1 MFVDENIKFMYIK
14 LNQLVKEKC
23 MKKQARWMYI
33 FNGIIIM
40 MLLGTVYSY
49 SIFRKS
55 LEELFNLGSADSGLP
70 YMTALG
76 FYALFMLLSG
86 KVIERFHPRLLLVVG
101 GFLVSLGWILSYFA
115 SGVTHLIV
123 TYGMITG
130 AGVGIAYG
138 VIINVVAKWFA
149 DKRGFAVGLVL
160 IGFGMSPLIVA
171 PIVRN
176 LISSFGVL
184 NTFLYLGMTY
194 AVLIPIL
201 ATPFRYPTD
210 KESEVFD
217 TIQNKRGNLNNLLPR
232 EMVKSKRFFGL
243 YINFII
249 GTMIGLMLIGLTFG
263 IGTDYVGLDPSTV
276 TAMISVFAI
285 FNGMGRPFSGWLTE
299 KLSPLKSMVIS
310 YGLIITASVI
320 MIITQGTM
328 PILYFIAFAL
338 FWFNLGSWLAIAPT
352 TTILLFGSKNY
363 SQNYSIVF
371 TAYGVGA
378 ILGVLTSG
386 VFIDIVNDY
395 TILFYYILS
404 LCLIGIFASVT
415 LMKNQRR
422 YRG

>member
-1 MFVDENIKFMYIK
+1 MNKQVRWIYI
-14 LNQLVKEKC
+14 L
-23 MKKQARWMYI
+23 
-33 FNGIIIM
+33 NGIIIM

-49 SIFRKS
+49 SIFRSS
-55 LEELFNLGSADSGLP
+55 LEELFSLGSAQSGLP
-70 YMTALG
+70 YMAALA

-86 KVIERFHPRLLLVVG
+86 KVIEKIHPRILLIFG
-101 GFLVSLGWILSYFA
+101 GFLVSLGWILSTFA
-115 SGVTHLIV
+115 TGVAHLVV

-138 VIINVVAKWFA
+138 AIINVVAKWFV

-160 IGFGMSPLIVA
+160 IGFGMSPLVVA

-176 LISSFGVL
+176 LISNFGVM
-184 NTFLYLGMTY
+184 NTFLYLGLAY

-201 ATPFRYPTD
+201 AIPFRYPTE
-210 KESEVFD
+210 KETEVFD
-217 TIQNKRGNLNNLLPR
+217 NIQNKNGNLDNFLPS
-232 EMVKSKRFFGL
+232 EMVKSKHFLGL

-263 IGTDYVGLDPSTV
+263 IGTDYVGLSQRTV
-276 TAMISVFAI
+276 TAMISAFAI

-299 KLSPLKSMVIS
+299 KLSPAKSMVIS
-310 YGLIITASVI
+310 YGLIMLASVI
-320 MIITQGTM
+320 MILTQGKTPAM
-328 PILYFIAFAL
+328 YFVAFAL

-352 TTILLFGSKNY
+352 TTILLFGAKNY

-371 TAYGVGA
+371 TAYGIGA

-395 TILFYYILS
+395 SILFYYIL
-404 LCLIGIFASVT
+404 LLGLIGISVSAT
-415 LMKNQRR
+415 MLKNQRR
-422 YRG
+422 NIG

>member
-1 MFVDENIKFMYIK
+1 MYI
-14 LNQLVKEKC
+14 L
-23 MKKQARWMYI
+23 
-33 FNGIIIM
+33 NGIIIM

-55 LEELFNLGSADSGLP
+55 LEELFNLGSAQSGLP
-70 YMTALG
+70 YMAALG

-86 KVIERFHPRLLLVVG
+86 KVIERFHPRLMLIFG
-101 GFLVSLGWILSYFA
+101 GLLVSLGWILSTFA
-115 SGVTHLIV
+115 SGVTHLVV

-130 AGVGIAYG
+130 AGVGIGYG
-138 VIINVVAKWFA
+138 VIINVVAKWFV

-160 IGFGMSPLIVA
+160 IGFGMSPLVVA

-176 LISSFGVL
+176 LISSFGVM
-184 NTFLYLGMTY
+184 NTFLYLGLAY

-201 ATPFRYPTD
+201 AIPFRYPT
-210 KESEVFD
+210 ESETAHFD
-217 TIQNKRGNLNNLLPR
+217 KTQTVGGELNNLPPS
-232 EMVKSKRFFGL
+232 EMVKSKPFLGL

-263 IGTDYVGLDPSTV
+263 IGTDYVGLNQRTV
-276 TAMISVFAI
+276 TAMISAFAI

-299 KLSPLKSMVIS
+299 RLSPAKSMVIS
-310 YGLIITASVI
+310 YGLIMMASVI
-320 MIITQGTM
+320 MILTQGKIPAM
-328 PILYFIAFAL
+328 YFVAFAL

-352 TTILLFGSKNY
+352 TTILLFGAKNY

-371 TAYGVGA
+371 TAYGIGA

-395 TILFYYILS
+395 TILFYYILLLS
-404 LCLIGIFASVT
+404 LIGIFVSAT
-415 LMKNQRR
+415 MLKNQRR
-422 YRG
+422 NIG

>member
-1 MFVDENIKFMYIK
+1 
-14 LNQLVKEKC
+14 
-23 MKKQARWMYI
+23 
-33 FNGIIIM
+33 M

-49 SIFRKS
+49 SIFRSS
-55 LEELFNLGSADSGLP
+55 LEELFSLGSAQSGLP
-70 YMTALG
+70 YMAALA

-86 KVIERFHPRLLLVVG
+86 KVIEKIHPRILLIFG
-101 GFLVSLGWILSYFA
+101 GFLVSLGWILSTFA
-115 SGVTHLIV
+115 TGVAHLVV

-138 VIINVVAKWFA
+138 AIINVVAKWFV

-160 IGFGMSPLIVA
+160 IGFGMSPLVVA

-176 LISSFGVL
+176 LISNFGVM
-184 NTFLYLGMTY
+184 NTFLYLGLAY

-201 ATPFRYPTD
+201 AIPFRYPTE
-210 KESEVFD
+210 KETEVFD
-217 TIQNKRGNLNNLLPR
+217 NIQNKNGNLDNFLPS
-232 EMVKSKRFFGL
+232 EMVKSKHFLGL

-263 IGTDYVGLDPSTV
+263 IGTDYVGLSQRTV
-276 TAMISVFAI
+276 TAMISAFAI

-299 KLSPLKSMVIS
+299 KLSPAKSMVIS
-310 YGLIITASVI
+310 YGLIMLASVI
-320 MIITQGTM
+320 MILTQGKTPAM
-328 PILYFIAFAL
+328 YFVAFAL

-352 TTILLFGSKNY
+352 TTILLFGAKNY

-371 TAYGVGA
+371 TAYGIGA

-395 TILFYYILS
+395 SILFYYIL
-404 LCLIGIFASVT
+404 LLGLIGISVSAT
-415 LMKNQRR
+415 MLKNQRR
-422 YRG
+422 NIG

>member
-1 MFVDENIKFMYIK
+1 MNKH
-14 LNQLVKEKC
+14 
-23 MKKQARWMYI
+23 ARWMYI
-33 FNGIIIM
+33 LNGIIIM

-55 LEELFNLGSADSGLP
+55 LEELFNLGSAQSGLP
-70 YMTALG
+70 YMAALG

-86 KVIERFHPRLLLVVG
+86 KVIERFHPRLMLIFG
-101 GFLVSLGWILSYFA
+101 GLLVSLGWILSTFA
-115 SGVTHLIV
+115 SGVTHLVV

-130 AGVGIAYG
+130 AGVGIGYG
-138 VIINVVAKWFA
+138 VIINVVAKWFV

-160 IGFGMSPLIVA
+160 IGFGMSPLVVA

-176 LISSFGVL
+176 LISSFGVM
-184 NTFLYLGMTY
+184 NTFLYLGLAY

-201 ATPFRYPTD
+201 AIPFRYPT
-210 KESEVFD
+210 ESETALFD
-217 TIQNKRGNLNNLLPR
+217 KTQTVGGDLNNLPPS
-232 EMVKSKRFFGL
+232 EMVKSKLFFGL

-263 IGTDYVGLDPSTV
+263 IGTDYVGLNQRTV
-276 TAMISVFAI
+276 TAMISAFAI

-299 KLSPLKSMVIS
+299 RLSPAKSMVIS
-310 YGLIITASVI
+310 YGLIMMASVI
-320 MIITQGTM
+320 MILTQGKIPAM
-328 PILYFIAFAL
+328 YFVAFAL

-352 TTILLFGSKNY
+352 TTILLFGAKNY

-371 TAYGVGA
+371 TAYGIGA

-395 TILFYYILS
+395 TILFYYILLLS
-404 LCLIGIFASVT
+404 LIGIFVSST
-415 LMKNQRR
+415 MLKNQRR
-422 YRG
+422 NIG

>member
-1 MFVDENIKFMYIK
+1 MNKH
-14 LNQLVKEKC
+14 
-23 MKKQARWMYI
+23 ARWMYI
-33 FNGIIIM
+33 LNGIIIM

-55 LEELFNLGSADSGLP
+55 LEELFNLGSAQSGLP
-70 YMTALG
+70 YMAALG

-86 KVIERFHPRLLLVVG
+86 KVIEKIHPRILLIFG
-101 GFLVSLGWILSYFA
+101 GFLVSLGWILSTFA
-115 SGVTHLIV
+115 TGVAHLVV

-138 VIINVVAKWFA
+138 VIINVVAKWFV

-160 IGFGMSPLIVA
+160 IGFGMSPLVVA

-176 LISSFGVL
+176 LISSFGVM
-184 NTFLYLGMTY
+184 NTFLYLGLAY

-201 ATPFRYPTD
+201 AIPFRYPTEKETEIFD
-210 KESEVFD
+210 K
-217 TIQNKRGNLNNLLPR
+217 IQNKNGNLNNFLPS
-232 EMVKSKRFFGL
+232 EMVKSKRFLGL

-263 IGTDYVGLDPSTV
+263 IGTDYVGLNQRTV
-276 TAMISVFAI
+276 TAMISAFAI

-299 KLSPLKSMVIS
+299 KLSPAKSMVIS
-310 YGLIITASVI
+310 YGLIMMASVI
-320 MIITQGTM
+320 MILTQGKIPAM
-328 PILYFIAFAL
+328 YFVAFAL

-352 TTILLFGSKNY
+352 TTILLFGVKNY

-371 TAYGVGA
+371 TAYGIGA

-395 TILFYYILS
+395 TILFYYILLLS
-404 LCLIGIFASVT
+404 LIGISVSAT
-415 LMKNQRR
+415 MLKNQRR
-422 YRG
+422 NIG